1 MMARRVPVD
10 TSSHTFSSAIWL
22 VLPAFA
28 LCCVEPNADPL
39 WCADVGLVLTSW
51 LLGFLGGVCVVA
63 LKLHP
68 AACLFPEDVGNGGW
82 CAAVPGIG
90 VSAAFVAV
98 AHKIYLELACYAVWV
113 LTCNLQHRL
122 GESPFYTCLAY
133 GPFTGMLT
141 GCWILPGIL
150 CRSEKCILVSLARF
164 CGGGFCWPAPLLVKV
179 SSLVLWLFT

>member
-1 MMARRVPVD
+1 MINPWNQR
-10 TSSHTFSSAIWL
+10 SHTTAQHPEPSIADQPQCANLRSLHPGSVSAISTHHIERHMMIHG
-22 VLPAFA
+22 
-28 LCCVEPNADPL
+28 CSNSVELA
-39 WCADVGLVLTSW
+39 GR
-51 LLGFLGGVCVVA
+51 FLGGVCVVD

-90 VSAAFVAV
+90 VSAAFVAA

-133 GPFTGMLT
+133 GPFA
-141 GCWILPGIL
+141 GIDRL
-150 CRSEKCILVSLARF
+150 LDPAWNSLQ
-164 CGGGFCWPAPLLVKV
+164 K
-179 SSLVLWLFT
+179 